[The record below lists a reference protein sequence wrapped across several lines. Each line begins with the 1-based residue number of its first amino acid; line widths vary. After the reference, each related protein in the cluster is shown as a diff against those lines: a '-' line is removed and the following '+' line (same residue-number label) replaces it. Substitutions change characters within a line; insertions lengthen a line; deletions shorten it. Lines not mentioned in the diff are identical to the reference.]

1 LYVAYEIFHLFQ
13 EQMERMRRNREV
25 AERKKKEREV
35 AERRRRQQEEDQ
47 EELFRD
53 QQMDAERAE
62 ASLVSRVEAQCRLGQ
77 NRQSDDDPA
86 NGDGSGSPQRR
97 GPAPE
102 KASEGVTSPP
112 SAGEWQTKGEEGKTM
127 TTAVLDLDQ
136 MMQEMNSEDDD
147 DAEQPT
153 AP

>member
-1 LYVAYEIFHLFQ
+1 
-13 EQMERMRRNREV
+13 MRRNREV

>member
-1 LYVAYEIFHLFQ
+1 MRYYLFQ

-35 AERRRRQQEEDQ
+35 AERRRKQQEEDE

-53 QQMDAERAE
+53 QQIDAERAE
-62 ASLVSRVEAQCRLGQ
+62 ASLASRVEAQFRLGQ
-77 NRQSDDDPA
+77 NGQSDDDPA
-86 NGDGSGSPQRR
+86 NGDGSGSTQRR
-97 GPAPE
+97 GQAQE
-102 KASEGVTSPP
+102 KAAGSVTSSP
-112 SAGEWQTKGEEGKTM
+112 SAAEWLTKGEEEKTM

-136 MMQEMNSEDDD
+136 MMQEMDSEDDD